1 MKKLMSLVLA
11 ALMLLSFA
19 ACNGSNGNDGQTANA
34 TPEPTAEPTAEPIKT
49 KDELL
54 SSSEEISFTEFNN
67 LTLDNIAKAKM
78 QYCSKDV
85 IVTGYA
91 RDIEADCVILTP
103 FSGGQVLIDIHLPL
117 EELLTL
123 EKGQKVTIVGHL
135 DDEVE
140 EREEKEGQYS
150 FFYTHYTMKTA
161 YIVNDVFEITGK
173 LLGSN
178 NSFANAFNFAV
189 PPTSNTYGLIY
200 FANGVDTSKYKTG
213 GSDWESTITVNGKM
227 FIDGDVTE
235 AVPVG

>member
-34 TPEPTAEPTAEPIKT
+34 TPEPTAEPIKT

-117 EELLTL
+117 EELVTL
-123 EKGQKVTIVGHL
+123 ENGQKVTIVGHL

-140 EREEKEGQYS
+140 EREEKVGQYS
-150 FFYTHYTMKTA
+150 FFYEQQPYSP
-161 YIVNDVFEITGK
+161 GK
-173 LLGSN
+173 S
-178 NSFANAFNFAV
+178 V
-189 PPTSNTYGLIY
+189 
-200 FANGVDTSKYKTG
+200 
-213 GSDWESTITVNGKM
+213 
-227 FIDGDVTE
+227 
-235 AVPVG
+235 